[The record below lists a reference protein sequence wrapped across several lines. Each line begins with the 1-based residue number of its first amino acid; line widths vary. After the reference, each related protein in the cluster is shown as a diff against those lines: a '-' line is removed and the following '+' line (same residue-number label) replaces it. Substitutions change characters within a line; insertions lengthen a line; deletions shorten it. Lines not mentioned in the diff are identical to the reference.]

1 MSTVSEET
9 ALAAA
14 AAGDLPIVH
23 VVAAAL
29 VDADGRVLL
38 AQRPEGKHLAGYW
51 EFPGGKVESGETPLQ
66 ALQRE
71 IHEEIGVRVA
81 SAEPLIRIP
90 WRYAAKRILL
100 DVYRVRAFD
109 GVPHSCEGQALKW
122 VPATALDPNE
132 MPAAD
137 HPVIHALALP
147 PHYLITPQP
156 DADEAGFLARL
167 DAALARGVRLVQLR
181 AKDSDEATLRRLV
194 PACLSRVRAAGGQ
207 LLINS
212 RIDLVETFDLDG
224 VHVTAAQL
232 AQLDAR
238 PVGAKR
244 WFAASCHGAAELE
257 KAQALGADFV
267 VLGSVATTASHAHQ
281 APLGW
286 DAFAA
291 LCDLAIVPV
300 YALGGLTLDDLAT
313 ALDNGAQGIAGI
325 SAFWQR

>member
-1 MSTVSEET
+1 VSVVSEEATLT
-9 ALAAA
+9 AKAEE
-14 AAGDLPIVH
+14 LPVVH

-38 AQRPEGKHLAGYW
+38 AQRPDGKHLAGYW
-51 EFPGGKVESGETPLQ
+51 EFPGGKVEPGETPLQ

-71 IHEEIGVRVA
+71 IHEEIGVRVV

-90 WRYAAKRILL
+90 WRYTAKRILL
-100 DVYRVRAFD
+100 DGYRVRAFD

-147 PHYLITPQP
+147 AQYLITPQP
-156 DADEAGFLARL
+156 GADETTFLTRL
-167 DAALARGVRLVQLR
+167 DAALERGVRLVQLR
-181 AKDSDEATLRRLV
+181 AKDSDDATLRRLI

-207 LLINS
+207 LLINT
-212 RIDLVETFDLDG
+212 RIDLVEEFDLDG

-244 WFAASCHGAAELE
+244 WFAASCHGAAEVE
-257 KAQALGADFV
+257 RAQALGADFV
-267 VLGSVATTASHAHQ
+267 VLGSVAKTASHPGQ

-286 DAFAA
+286 SAFEA
-291 LCDLAIVPV
+291 LCSGAIVPV
-300 YALGGLTLDDLAT
+300 YALGGLTQDDLAT
-313 ALDNGAQGIAGI
+313 ALEAGAQGIAGI
-325 SAFWQR
+325 SAFW

>member
-1 MSTVSEET
+1 VSVVSEEATLT
-9 ALAAA
+9 AKAEE
-14 AAGDLPIVH
+14 LPVVH

-38 AQRPEGKHLAGYW
+38 AQRPDGKHLAGYW
-51 EFPGGKVESGETPLQ
+51 EFPGGKVEPGETPLQ

-90 WRYAAKRILL
+90 WRYTAKRILL

-147 PHYLITPQP
+147 SQYLITPQP
-156 DADEAGFLARL
+156 GTDEAGFLARL
-167 DAALARGVRLVQLR
+167 DAALERGVRLVQLR
-181 AKDSDEATLRRLV
+181 AKDSDDATLRRLI

-207 LLINS
+207 LLINT
-212 RIDLVETFDLDG
+212 RIDLVEEFDLDG

-238 PVGAKR
+238 PVSAKR
-244 WFAASCHGAAELE
+244 WFAASCHGAAEVE
-257 KAQALGADFV
+257 RAQALGADFV
-267 VLGSVATTASHAHQ
+267 VLGSVAKTSSHPRQ
-281 APLGW
+281 QPLGW
-286 DAFAA
+286 SAFEA
-291 LCDLAIVPV
+291 LCGDAIVPV
-300 YALGGLTLDDLAT
+300 YALGGLTQDDLGT
-313 ALDNGAQGIAGI
+313 ALEAGAQGIAGI
-325 SAFWQR
+325 SAFW

>member
-1 MSTVSEET
+1 VSVVSEEATLT
-9 ALAAA
+9 AKAEE
-14 AAGDLPIVH
+14 LPVVH

-38 AQRPEGKHLAGYW
+38 AQRPDGKHLAGYW
-51 EFPGGKVESGETPLQ
+51 EFPGGKVEPGETPLQ

-90 WRYAAKRILL
+90 WRYTAKRILL

-147 PHYLITPQP
+147 SQYLITPQP
-156 DADEAGFLARL
+156 GTDEAGFLARL
-167 DAALARGVRLVQLR
+167 DAALERGVRLVQLR
-181 AKDSDEATLRRLV
+181 AKDSDDDTLRRLI

-207 LLINS
+207 LLINT
-212 RIDLVETFDLDG
+212 RIDLVEEFDLDG

-238 PVGAKR
+238 PVSAKR
-244 WFAASCHGAAELE
+244 WFAASCHGAAEVE
-257 KAQALGADFV
+257 RAQALGADFV
-267 VLGSVATTASHAHQ
+267 VLGSVAKTSSHPRQ
-281 APLGW
+281 QPLGW
-286 DAFAA
+286 SAFEA
-291 LCDLAIVPV
+291 LCGDAIVPV
-300 YALGGLTLDDLAT
+300 YALGGLTQDDLAT
-313 ALDNGAQGIAGI
+313 ALEAGAQGIAGI
-325 SAFWQR
+325 SAFW

>member
-1 MSTVSEET
+1 MSVVSEEATLT
-9 ALAAA
+9 AKAEE
-14 AAGDLPIVH
+14 LPVVH

-38 AQRPEGKHLAGYW
+38 AQRPDGKHLAGYW
-51 EFPGGKVESGETPLQ
+51 EFPGGKVEPGETPLQ

-71 IHEEIGVRVA
+71 IHEEIGVRVV

-90 WRYAAKRILL
+90 WRYTAKRILL

-147 PHYLITPQP
+147 AQYLITPQP
-156 DADEAGFLARL
+156 DADETAFLTRL
-167 DAALARGVRLVQLR
+167 DAALERGVRLVQLR
-181 AKDSDEATLRRLV
+181 AKDSDDATLRRLI

-207 LLINS
+207 LLINT
-212 RIDLVETFDLDG
+212 RIDLVEEFDLDG

-244 WFAASCHGAAELE
+244 WFAASCHGAAEVE
-257 KAQALGADFV
+257 RAQALGADFV
-267 VLGSVATTASHAHQ
+267 VLGSVAKTASHPGQ

-286 DAFAA
+286 SAFEA
-291 LCDLAIVPV
+291 LCSGAIVPV
-300 YALGGLTLDDLAT
+300 YALGGLTQGDLAT
-313 ALDNGAQGIAGI
+313 ALEAGAQGIAGI
-325 SAFWQR
+325 SAFW